1 MILKTDSF
9 GLDERKENDRMKKL
23 SILIVMLAFAST
35 NAYSWLYRHSFMVDR
50 TIYPFPMSYSI
61 SDLQIKGDV
70 TEVTETSYLT
80 YLKFGEETKIKK
92 LESFKYKFENGVLVS
107 FEKYDKYG
115 TNTTFFKYD
124 QNNRLVH
131 AIYGKSE
138 DDPYARQ
145 ISYYYDEKGRLKK
158 VDDINVKKEIIGRWV
173 FEYTTDKNFK
183 IYEYEAFTGRMS
195 DEYYYVNGLLVK
207 NIYYYSSGNETS
219 TCFYTYNSQRR
230 LIKESQGNRLET
242 TSYNSKGWDAK
253 YDYTIDSKGNWT
265 MKREKAKPG
274 EYYELTERS
283 ITYK

>member
-1 MILKTDSF
+1 
-9 GLDERKENDRMKKL
+9 MKKI
-23 SILIVMLAFAST
+23 SILIVMLTFAIT
-35 NAYSWLYRHSFMVDR
+35 NAYSWLYDDHSFMVNR
-50 TIYPFPMSYSI
+50 TIYPFAMNYSI

-92 LESFKYKFENGVLVS
+92 LESFKYKFENGVLTS
-107 FEKYDKYG
+107 FQNG
-115 TNTTFFKYD
+115 GNIIFFKYD
-124 QNNRLVH
+124 HNNRLVH

-158 VDDINVKKEIIGRWV
+158 VDDINVKNEIIGRWV

-183 IYEYEAFTGRMS
+183 IYEYQAFTGRMTT
-195 DEYYYVNGLLVK
+195 EYFYVNGLLVK
-207 NIYYYSSGNETS
+207 YTYYFSSGNETT
-219 TCFYTYNSQRR
+219 TCFYTYNSQRK

-274 EYYELTERS
+274 EYYELAERS